1 VKVERSQRGEGA
13 PVNPLEPRPP
23 GPETVMP
30 LAWESDRKMRSAL
43 PSGEPTNRS
52 GRP

>member
-1 VKVERSQRGEGA
+1 MERSQRGEGA

-30 LAWESDRKMRSAL
+30 LEWGPDKEMGSAL
-43 PSGEPTNRS
+43 PSGKTDKPLGEALA
-52 GRP
+52 